1 MRGTR
6 STTRTSP
13 VTALLTALAT
23 LLGIVALG
31 ALGPGT
37 AHARSA
43 DDLATGLHISDGRL
57 LEGNGNDFIMRG
69 VNHAHTWYPG
79 ETQSLADIKALGAN
93 TVRVVLSDGY
103 RWSENSP
110 ADVAAIVAQCK
121 TNRLICVLEVH
132 DTTGYGE
139 DAAAGTLDHAADYWI
154 GLKDVLAGE
163 EDYVIINIGNEPW
176 GNTNP
181 EGWTAPTIAAV
192 QKLRNAGFEHAI
204 MVDAPN
210 WGQDWQ
216 GVMRAN
222 AQSIYD
228 ADPTGNLIFSIHM
241 YSVYNTAQKV
251 TDYLHAFVDAGLP
264 ILISEFGGPADQYGD
279 PDEDT
284 MMATA
289 EQLRLGYLA
298 WSWSGNTDPVLDLAI
313 DFDPSRLSSWGQRIF
328 NGVNGIAQT
337 SREATVYG
345 GANPGDT
352 QAPSTPGTPTASAV
366 AATSVTLTWTAATD
380 NVGVTGYDI
389 VRVNGGSE
397 TTVTASTTN
406 TATVT
411 GLTADTAYT
420 FAVYARDAAGNRSTR
435 SATVSVTTDKGGT
448 TPGVGCSVG
457 YRVVGEWPDGFQGEI
472 TVRNTGAT
480 TINGWTLAFAFA
492 DGQTVTNMWGGSPT
506 QNGGTVSVAP
516 ASYTSTIT
524 AGGTVTV
531 GFTAARGTTNTN
543 PTAFTLSGTSCATA

>member
-1 MRGTR
+1 MRATR
-6 STTRTSP
+6 STTRTSR

-23 LLGIVALG
+23 LIGIVALG

-37 AHARSA
+37 AHAQSA
-43 DDLATGLHISDGRL
+43 DDFATGLHISDGRL

-79 ETQSLADIKALGAN
+79 ETRSLADIKALGAN

-163 EDYVIINIGNEPW
+163 ENYVIINIGNEPW
-176 GNTNP
+176 GNTDP

-192 QKLRNAGFEHAI
+192 QKLRNAGFEHTI

-222 AQSIYD
+222 AQSVYD

-264 ILISEFGGPADQYGD
+264 ILIGEFGGPADQYGD

-298 WSWSGNTDPVLDLAI
+298 WSWSGNTDPILDLAI
-313 DFDPSRLSSWGQRIF
+313 DFDPSRLSSWGRRIF

-345 GANPGDT
+345 GGNPGDT
-352 QAPSTPGTPTASAV
+352 QAPSTAGTPTASAV

-389 VRVNGGSE
+389 VRVSGGSE
-397 TTVTASTTN
+397 TTVAASATN

-420 FAVYARDAAGNRSTR
+420 FAVYARDAAGNRSAR
-435 SATVSVTTDKGGT
+435 SATVSVTTDKGGS
-448 TPGVGCSVG
+448 TPGVGCAVG

-516 ASYTSTIT
+516 ASYTSTIPT
-524 AGGTVTV
+524 GGSVTV
-531 GFTAARGTTNTN
+531 GFTAGKGTTNAA
-543 PTAFTLSGTSCATA
+543 PTAFTLSGASCATA